1 MKSSIIKGV
10 IGMNLLNSITVTH
23 IDPPVTV
30 HSEKGRVFDMVDR
43 PAFGLSLCISG
54 QITYTING
62 RRYVSE
68 PGSAVLLPQNGSYS
82 LYGDKEGLFP
92 LINFR
97 CEHFPFR
104 EIFVFPLQNPAA
116 CLKDFEALKQLFLFK
131 GNRLQRYST
140 FYELLNKISAP
151 RLPDRNPLHPAMPY
165 IEQHL
170 SDPELSNNLLARE
183 MGISEVYLR
192 KLFSVHYQTTPKQF
206 ILDLRIRKA
215 KQLLTDTALSV
226 TVIAGEC
233 GFSSVYH
240 FCRLFKIKVGQTPS
254 EYKKANTVFKI

>member
-1 MKSSIIKGV
+1 
-10 IGMNLLNSITVTH
+10 MNLLHSITVTH
-23 IDPPVTV
+23 IESPVTV
-30 HSEKGRVFDMVDR
+30 HSEKGRVFNMVGR
-43 PAFGLSLCISG
+43 PTFGLSLCISG
-54 QITYTING
+54 QITYTMNG

-68 PGSAVLLPQNGSYS
+68 PGNAVLLPQNGNYS

-92 LINFR
+92 LVNFR

-116 CLKDFEALKQLFLFK
+116 CLKDFETLKQLFLFK
-131 GNRLQRYST
+131 GNRLQQYSA

-151 RLPDRNPLHPAMPY
+151 PLPDRNPLSPAIPY

-170 SDPELSNNLLARE
+170 SDPELSNTALANE

-192 KLFSVHYQTTPKQF
+192 KLFLSHYQTTPKQF
-206 ILDLRIRKA
+206 ILDLRIRQA
-215 KQLLTDTALSV
+215 KQRLTDTALSV
-226 TVIAGEC
+226 TAIAEEC

-240 FCRLFKIKVGQTPS
+240 FCRAFKQKTGFTPS
-254 EYKKANTVFKI
+254 EYAALHKIDHI